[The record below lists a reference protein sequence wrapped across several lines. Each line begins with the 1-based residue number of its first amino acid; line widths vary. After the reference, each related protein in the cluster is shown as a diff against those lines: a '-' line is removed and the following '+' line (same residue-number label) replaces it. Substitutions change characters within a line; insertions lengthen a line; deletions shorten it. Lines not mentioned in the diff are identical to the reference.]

1 MPDDFTTTRWTM
13 VLAVRTAS
21 AERREAALAGLCGAY
36 WAPIYAFLRRH
47 GHDADEAADLTQAF
61 FRHVIE
67 KRSLDAVDPSLGRFR
82 AFILASVKNFAANA
96 REHDGAQKRGGG
108 WTRVD
113 ADAPDLERR
122 YAALRSSELDP
133 EQAFERHWAATV
145 LEQALAR
152 LKARQV
158 EAGHGRE
165 FAALSGYLT
174 SDAGEERPYRE
185 VAADLQTTET
195 AVRAAVHRLRQA
207 LGRALRD
214 VVSDTVSDAAAAEAE
229 LRHLLALLVP

>member
-1 MPDDFTTTRWTM
+1 M

-21 AERREAALAGLCGAY
+21 AEHREAALAGLCGAY
-36 WAPIYAFLRRH
+36 WTPIYAFLRRR

-67 KRSLDAVDPSLGRFR
+67 KRTFDAVDPSLGRFR
-82 AFILASVKNFAANA
+82 AFLLASVTHFAANA

-113 ADAPDLERR
+113 FDAPELERR
-122 YAALRSSELDP
+122 YVAVWSSGLDP

-145 LEQALAR
+145 LEHALAR
-152 LKARQV
+152 LQAQQGA
-158 EAGHGRE
+158 AGRGRE

-185 VAADLQTTET
+185 VAAVLQITET

-214 VVSDTVSDAAAAEAE
+214 EVSDTVSDAAAAEAE